1 MEDPAPSS
9 AAPDPPLHPPPSTLP
24 HPQPP
29 EEEGDGWVLV
39 PASEV
44 EGAHAP
50 KVIHWDDLQQ
60 ELARLWSLS
69 AALQPAGDRK
79 AHLAARLESA
89 LQVRQECLEQDNE
102 LAEMRQRLQ
111 EHTDRLGDLKLRTKK
126 LSEDVVDQREQL
138 CVKIRT
144 LSVASKALDAAHGN
158 LKEANKLLSGEN
170 GCGHLKN
177 LEQKLRMR
185 QQYMIAQVAQIYPVS
200 PLDEQ
205 SPDHKP
211 GFTSNITK
219 TRNAES
225 GLPNGSQN
233 RPLVILGLQ
242 LSKLSMKKTGYFSDK
257 TEVQKSYTVLGYA
270 AHAVSLI
277 ASYLNVPLRYPLRFG
292 GSRSY
297 VLVPAP
303 SVQPS
308 SITSVATSVPPSTS
322 MRTMEF
328 PLFLDSQET
337 TRSAYAIFLLNKDI
351 EQLLNYI
358 GAESLGPRHVLANL
372 RQLTR
377 IIQSQEYTSV
387 D

>member
-1 MEDPAPSS
+1 M
-9 AAPDPPLHPPPSTLP
+9 
-24 HPQPP
+24 
-29 EEEGDGWVLV
+29 LV

-69 AALQPAGDRK
+69 AALQPAEDRK
-79 AHLAARLESA
+79 AHLTARLESA
-89 LQVRQECLEQDNE
+89 LQVRQAFLEQDNE

-111 EHTDRLGDLKLRTKK
+111 ERTDRLGDLKTRAKK
-126 LSEDVVDQREQL
+126 LSEDAVVRREQL

-144 LSVASKALDAAHGN
+144 LSGASKALESARSN
-158 LKEANKLLSGEN
+158 LKEANELLSGEN
-170 GCGHLKN
+170 GCGRLKD
-177 LEQKLRMR
+177 LEQQLRMR
-185 QQYMIAQVAQIYPVS
+185 QQYMVAQVAQIYPVR

-205 SPDHKP
+205 SSDHKP

-219 TRNAES
+219 TSNVES
-225 GLPNGSQN
+225 VLPNSPQN

-242 LSKLSMKKTGYFSDK
+242 LSKLSVKKTGYFSDK
-257 TEVQKSYTVLGYA
+257 TEVQKSSTVLGYA

-297 VLVPAP
+297 VLDPAP
-303 SVQPS
+303 SVEPS
-308 SITSVATSVPPSTS
+308 SITSVGTSVPPSTS
-322 MRTMEF
+322 MRTTEF

-337 TRSAYAIFLLNKDI
+337 TRSSYAIFLLNKDI

-372 RQLTR
+372 KQLTT
-377 IIQSQEYTSV
+377 IIQSQGYIS
-387 D
+387 DG

>member
-1 MEDPAPSS
+1 MEYPAPSS
-9 AAPDPPLHPPPSTLP
+9 AAPDPPLHPPPSMLP

-89 LQVRQECLEQDNE
+89 LQVRQEFLEQDNE

-111 EHTDRLGDLKLRTKK
+111 GHTDRLGDLKLRTKK
-126 LSEDVVDQREQL
+126 LSEDVVDHREQL

-144 LSVASKALDAAHGN
+144 LSVASKALDAAHG
-158 LKEANKLLSGEN
+158 
-170 GCGHLKN
+170 
-177 LEQKLRMR
+177 
-185 QQYMIAQVAQIYPVS
+185 
-200 PLDEQ
+200 
-205 SPDHKP
+205 
-211 GFTSNITK
+211 
-219 TRNAES
+219 NAES

-242 LSKLSMKKTGYFSDK
+242 LSKLSVKKTGYFSDK
-257 TEVQKSYTVLGYA
+257 TGAQKSSTVLGYA

-303 SVQPS
+303 SVEPS

-322 MRTMEF
+322 MRTVEF